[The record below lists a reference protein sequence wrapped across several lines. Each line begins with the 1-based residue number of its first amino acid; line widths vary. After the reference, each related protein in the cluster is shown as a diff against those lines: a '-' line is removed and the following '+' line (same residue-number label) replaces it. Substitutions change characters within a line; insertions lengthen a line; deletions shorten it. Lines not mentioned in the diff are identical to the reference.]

1 MKSREKIIKE
11 KIDQVLLRVKNGEN
25 GLERVR
31 GSLAKEKFVLFFK
44 VLTYLDIFH
53 ISKFHK

>member
-11 KIDQVLLRVKNGEN
+11 KIDQVLLMVKNGEN

-44 VLTYLDIFH
+44 VFNLP
-53 ISKFHK
+53 